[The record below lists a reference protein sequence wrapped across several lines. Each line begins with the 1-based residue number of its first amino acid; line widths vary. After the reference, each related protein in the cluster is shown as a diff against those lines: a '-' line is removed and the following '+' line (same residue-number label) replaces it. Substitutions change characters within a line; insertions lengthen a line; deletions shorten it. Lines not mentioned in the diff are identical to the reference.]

1 MRVVITSRGFAEK
14 GEFQGSSSPN
24 DPESILREAGFEV
37 VNLSSAGFGAQ
48 STENEIFEALKDADA
63 AIVGL
68 EPITESLIRRL
79 PKLRAVTRRGIG
91 YDSVDIDACRARG
104 ITVMRTTG
112 AVEGAVAEHV
122 MAYLLY
128 FARRLDLQNQ
138 SMQSGHWE
146 RMAMPGLAGSTLGLI
161 GFGGIGKEIA
171 RRAAPFGVRILYTC
185 RHPDP
190 AWEKEFGVS
199 YAPMDE
205 LLRESDAVSVNVPL
219 TPATRGMIGEAELSL
234 MKPDAVLIN
243 IARGPVVDAA
253 AVRRHLDQ
261 GTLGGAAADVFDH
274 EPCTDSPLMGSE
286 KAVLTPHTA
295 SFTKRNAAGMNIR
308 AARNIAEW
316 ARGTLDPKY
325 VVK

>member
-128 FARRLDLQNQ
+128 FARRL
-138 SMQSGHWE
+138 
-146 RMAMPGLAGSTLGLI
+146 
-161 GFGGIGKEIA
+161 A
-171 RRAAPFGVRILYTC
+171 RRFNARSHRVWRNRKGNRAPRGAFRSQDSVYLPSSGSCLGDGVR
-185 RHPDP
+185 
-190 AWEKEFGVS
+190 G
-199 YAPMDE
+199 
-205 LLRESDAVSVNVPL
+205 LLRSD
-219 TPATRGMIGEAELSL
+219 G
-234 MKPDAVLIN
+234 
-243 IARGPVVDAA
+243 
-253 AVRRHLDQ
+253 
-261 GTLGGAAADVFDH
+261 
-274 EPCTDSPLMGSE
+274 
-286 KAVLTPHTA
+286 
-295 SFTKRNAAGMNIR
+295 
-308 AARNIAEW
+308 
-316 ARGTLDPKY
+316 
-325 VVK
+325 

>member
-138 SMQSGHWE
+138 SMQSG
-146 RMAMPGLAGSTLGLI
+146 ALGTDGDAG
-161 GFGGIGKEIA
+161 A
-171 RRAAPFGVRILYTC
+171 RRFNARSHRVWRNRKGNRAPRGAFRSQDSVYLPSSGSCLGDGVR
-185 RHPDP
+185 
-190 AWEKEFGVS
+190 G
-199 YAPMDE
+199 
-205 LLRESDAVSVNVPL
+205 LLRSD
-219 TPATRGMIGEAELSL
+219 G
-234 MKPDAVLIN
+234 
-243 IARGPVVDAA
+243 
-253 AVRRHLDQ
+253 
-261 GTLGGAAADVFDH
+261 
-274 EPCTDSPLMGSE
+274 
-286 KAVLTPHTA
+286 
-295 SFTKRNAAGMNIR
+295 
-308 AARNIAEW
+308 
-316 ARGTLDPKY
+316 
-325 VVK
+325 

>member
-14 GEFQGSSSPN
+14 GELRGSSSSN

-37 VNLSSAGFGAQ
+37 VNLSGSGFGAQ
-48 STENEIFEALKDADA
+48 STEEELFEALKDADA

-104 ITVMRTTG
+104 IAVMRTTG

-122 MAYLLY
+122 LAYLLY

-138 SMQSGHWE
+138 SMQSGRWE

-171 RRAAPFGVRILYTC
+171 RRAARSESGFCIPAVIRIPPG
-185 RHPDP
+185 RRSS
-190 AWEKEFGVS
+190 AS
-199 YAPMDE
+199 PMS
-205 LLRESDAVSVNVPL
+205 RWMSS
-219 TPATRGMIGEAELSL
+219 
-234 MKPDAVLIN
+234 
-243 IARGPVVDAA
+243 
-253 AVRRHLDQ
+253 
-261 GTLGGAAADVFDH
+261 
-274 EPCTDSPLMGSE
+274 
-286 KAVLTPHTA
+286 
-295 SFTKRNAAGMNIR
+295 
-308 AARNIAEW
+308 
-316 ARGTLDPKY
+316 
-325 VVK
+325 

>member
-185 RHPDP
+185 
-190 AWEKEFGVS
+190 S
-199 YAPMDE
+199 
-205 LLRESDAVSVNVPL
+205 
-219 TPATRGMIGEAELSL
+219 
-234 MKPDAVLIN
+234 
-243 IARGPVVDAA
+243 
-253 AVRRHLDQ
+253 
-261 GTLGGAAADVFDH
+261 
-274 EPCTDSPLMGSE
+274 
-286 KAVLTPHTA
+286 
-295 SFTKRNAAGMNIR
+295 
-308 AARNIAEW
+308 
-316 ARGTLDPKY
+316 
-325 VVK
+325 

>member
-146 RMAMPGLAGSTLGLI
+146 RMAMPGLAGSSGL
-161 GFGGIGKEIA
+161 A
-171 RRAAPFGVRILYTC
+171 
-185 RHPDP
+185 
-190 AWEKEFGVS
+190 
-199 YAPMDE
+199 
-205 LLRESDAVSVNVPL
+205 ESERKS
-219 TPATRGMIGEAELSL
+219 
-234 MKPDAVLIN
+234 
-243 IARGPVVDAA
+243 
-253 AVRRHLDQ
+253 
-261 GTLGGAAADVFDH
+261 
-274 EPCTDSPLMGSE
+274 
-286 KAVLTPHTA
+286 
-295 SFTKRNAAGMNIR
+295 R
-308 AARNIAEW
+308 AARRLSESGFCIPAVI
-316 ARGTLDPKY
+316 RILPGRRSSGSPTLRWMNS
-325 VVK
+325 

>member
-146 RMAMPGLAGSTLGLI
+146 RMAMPGSPVQRSVSSGLA
-161 GFGGIGKEIA
+161 
-171 RRAAPFGVRILYTC
+171 
-185 RHPDP
+185 
-190 AWEKEFGVS
+190 
-199 YAPMDE
+199 
-205 LLRESDAVSVNVPL
+205 ESERKS
-219 TPATRGMIGEAELSL
+219 
-234 MKPDAVLIN
+234 
-243 IARGPVVDAA
+243 
-253 AVRRHLDQ
+253 
-261 GTLGGAAADVFDH
+261 
-274 EPCTDSPLMGSE
+274 
-286 KAVLTPHTA
+286 
-295 SFTKRNAAGMNIR
+295 R
-308 AARNIAEW
+308 AARRLSESGFCIPAVI
-316 ARGTLDPKY
+316 RTLPGRRSSGSPTLRWMNS
-325 VVK
+325 